1 MEVFTMLSL
10 KGVIR
15 DKPKGGDN
23 AYDNSIILKIPIDA
37 IRPNPYQ
44 PRKEFDM
51 ASLDELAQSIKQ
63 YGLLQPITVRR
74 MGTSSYEL
82 IAGERRL
89 RACKMINLTEIP
101 AIVLDALEEDSAM
114 LAMIEN
120 LQRENLNFIEEAE
133 GYYSLLKDHNMT
145 QEELAARIGKNQST
159 IANKLRLLKLPVEVK
174 RMIVENNLTERHARA
189 LLRLPDPDLQIDALK
204 QVIDKGLN
212 VKKTEEL
219 VDRMV
224 DKLCQPQP
232 QNISLHKGR
241 MIRAYKDIRLF
252 INSLKQLIGNISDS
266 GLNVTYDQQEK
277 DDVVEI
283 TICIAKQ

>member
-1 MEVFTMLSL
+1 MLSL
-10 KGVIR
+10 KGVTR
-15 DKPKGGDN
+15 DKPKNGDN
-23 AYDNSIILKIPIDA
+23 AYDNSLILKIPIDA

-74 MGTSSYEL
+74 MGNSSYEL

-89 RACKMINLTEIP
+89 RACKMINLAEIP

-189 LLRLPDPDLQIDALK
+189 LLRLPGPDLQIDALK

-219 VDRMV
+219 VDRIV
-224 DKLCQPQP
+224 DKLCQPQS
-232 QNISLHKGR
+232 QNVSLHKGR

-283 TICIAKQ
+283 TICIAKH

>member
-1 MEVFTMLSL
+1 MLSL
-10 KGVIR
+10 KGVTR
-15 DKPKGGDN
+15 DKPKNGDN
-23 AYDNSIILKIPIDA
+23 AYDNSLILKIPIDA

-74 MGTSSYEL
+74 MGNSSYEL

-189 LLRLPDPDLQIDALK
+189 LLRLPGSDLQIDALK

-219 VDRMV
+219 VDRIV
-224 DKLCQPQP
+224 DKLCQPQS
-232 QNISLHKGR
+232 QNVSLHKGR

-283 TICIAKQ
+283 TICIAKH